1 MEINM
6 TQKPLS
12 KAGAITKLTIFSA
25 AAIGMSS
32 GGSSFSVAMVVA
44 PLYLIGLYFIS
55 KGYTN
60 WLSDKHSSYKKP
72 ICYMGY
78 SSIALRQ
85 KCLGW

>member
-6 TQKPLS
+6 TKKSLS
-12 KAGAITKLTIFSA
+12 KARANFKWTIFSA
-25 AAIGMSS
+25 FSIGLSS
-32 GGSSFSVAMVVA
+32 GGSSLSVVIIMV